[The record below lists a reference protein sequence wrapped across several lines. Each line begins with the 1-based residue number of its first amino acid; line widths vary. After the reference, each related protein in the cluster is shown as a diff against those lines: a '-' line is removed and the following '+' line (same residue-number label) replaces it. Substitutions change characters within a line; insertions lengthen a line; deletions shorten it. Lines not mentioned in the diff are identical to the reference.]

1 MPGSNPS
8 VTPGLRTAGVVISS
22 VCISIMLVTLVCIVA
37 SITYESCMKECI
49 KDAGDWL
56 DRESRKKQI
65 NKGLCG
71 MSHIS
76 GY

>member
-1 MPGSNPS
+1 MPGSNPA

-22 VCISIMLVTLVCIVA
+22 VCISIMLVTFVCIAA
-37 SITYESCMKECI
+37 SITYESCMKKCI
-49 KDAGDWL
+49 KDASDWL
-56 DRESRKKQI
+56 DRERRKKQM
-65 NKGLCG
+65 NKGLCS